1 MNGKESST
9 LPQTEPCFQ
18 QRIAFE
24 NCLRLKFFES
34 KCFLDETEYKH
45 CLRGQTKAE
54 VKKIENPA
62 GQGGGTRISKYAD

>member
-9 LPQTEPCFQ
+9 LQQTESCFR

-24 NCLRLKFFES
+24 NCLRLNFFES

-45 CLRGQTKAE
+45 CIRAQTKPE
-54 VKKIENPA
+54 VKKIETPV
-62 GQGGGTRISKYAD
+62 GQGGGTRRSNNAD